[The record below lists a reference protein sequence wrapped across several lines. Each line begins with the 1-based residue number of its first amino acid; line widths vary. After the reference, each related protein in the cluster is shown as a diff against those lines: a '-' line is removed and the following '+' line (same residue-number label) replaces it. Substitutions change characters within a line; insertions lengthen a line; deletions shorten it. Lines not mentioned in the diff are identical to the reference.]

1 MSEEKLVN
9 FHLDAAL
16 YHQLKTL
23 ALRENRTIK
32 DILKDEITDYV
43 KVHGDGNPSYQIS
56 DFFEPDFN
64 ICPAV
69 FRDSTA
75 WKNYLEKRTPKEL
88 QEIKT
93 QIIVIDKVLS
103 KVL

>member
-32 DILKDEITDYV
+32 DILKEEITDYV

-69 FRDSTA
+69 FRDKKA
-75 WKNYLEKRTPKEL
+75 WNSYLAKRTPKEL
-88 QEIKT
+88 EQIKN
-93 QIIVIDKVLS
+93 QIIIIDKELS
-103 KVL
+103 KVI